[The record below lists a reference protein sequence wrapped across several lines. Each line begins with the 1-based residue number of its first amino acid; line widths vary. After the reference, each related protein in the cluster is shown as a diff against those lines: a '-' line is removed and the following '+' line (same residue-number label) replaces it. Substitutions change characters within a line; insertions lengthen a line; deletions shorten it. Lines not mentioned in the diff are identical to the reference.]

1 MSAFKH
7 SDRKLRANTGER
19 VALVTIHHGDRLNND
34 DRAPFWN
41 GSSAAR
47 ALLIHAANELGDQNT
62 GPAYFN
68 RLRQIFDNTTL
79 TGEGL
84 RRVLNARSEASAAAL
99 ERSDLV
105 LDSERELNLIN
116 DIAQAH
122 KELGAKLMPELQA
135 AGLPAEQILPTIEHI
150 TRRAL
155 RSATAVRTGE
165 QIRVEKPNR
174 VADASANL
182 IARLGRID
190 GNDHST
196 DQAVVDG
203 IVTAARSGE
212 GMEEARA
219 ALQAKLETETLVV
232 VGRTIPE
239 GMNAAQVD
247 ANGIATRFSR
257 LVETD
262 REGAANEEEINPNA
276 WQNDL
281 LTRLDAAP
289 GGNKEGNADLVVRFA
304 SSIYEL
310 ESLLPTRVERPF
322 DEQLYDIDAGIDPTE
337 FARARDR
344 IAGSLAEQLT
354 ADDVVGLTPEEREA
368 ENAAA
373 LDARANMSIYRGM
386 SAEERLEAAT
396 TVAMTPAER
405 VELGMKVI
413 GSTPPIIDL
422 PAVELGQGRFD
433 VAMATAEEAVVMESL
448 IKWAGTHRQFPGT
461 EESRNELMGMM
472 RDNSTSGK
480 LGVDTFGLAV
490 SNSPALISHA
500 KSLIAQHTAEYP
512 EDRILVFADIPSVG
526 EELMAFRAE
535 QLKAAGRDHQVTVGA
550 DDANRDFGGWTVP
563 GNQDRI
569 LGQGKFDTDIF
580 VAASDNVMTLAVPSQ
595 LDATGIG
602 RASDRLAATRAAMKS
617 AEKAVNDANEKLVET
632 FDPKLVAV
640 VRAHESFAKLPDDK
654 FKEAIVKIT
663 SGERSIGSRDEGLK
677 DAVSDMIASGAK
689 PQANA
694 VLRAEAVL
702 KTAYGTEN
710 NARRHLE
717 TLERQN
723 STTVYNRATRGEI
736 LMAEVIDGARRRDK
750 LVHAFT
756 TLPQTLDAKTADSGK
771 GRRNAYV
778 KTEHGPLL
786 DQSVYVAQAEAG
798 KLLSGKPYEERQ
810 IEDVLAGGIDARY
823 DQARNLNTVAVL
835 GSNFFNRK
843 TKEIEDR
850 ENPGQ
855 MRRVSVMEPKLD
867 EAGKKMFH
875 KEGKFKGKPVTQP
888 VLDNRGLDELVGR
901 ARGMS
906 KSTTFVIE
914 AQNPEAKIPNPV
926 VDAMVKFAEQT
937 KREVVQA
944 VAWRI
949 TDTSTVISEGR
960 RVTIS
965 DRRTDVDYGV
975 VLSKVTDQDKD
986 GNDVSKMVSRT
997 RQLTPQDMRGKV
1009 LQIDGGG
1016 QMTRATWEAVREYRA
1031 AQNKTQPALTPA
1043 VASGIAQHLI
1053 NNGMTH
1059 LQMPT
1064 TPRNQ
1069 QSQAVK
1075 QEGLSVVAKS
1085 GLIGTDFGTDYAS
1098 ANNLMNLARLGK
1110 VGAVIGQDGQSVRIA
1125 DAVAHAE
1132 PMAPSIAGVTRQS
1145 LEKAGVFHL
1154 QTVGDDAQLMLSSF
1168 KGINPTTALALASA
1182 YERTG
1187 DIMEA
1192 AAAGQLSVRVSPE
1205 VAHQLSRP
1213 KAWQEAAERT
1223 LDIKD
1228 NLTMSEMSG
1237 FTAGSS
1243 QYPQNI
1249 LEAARAAAQERADR
1263 LAGNSQSTD
1272 GLPVQHVPT
1281 GPIYTKGDVDMN
1293 QSTLALVIG
1302 GDARPSEADIDA
1314 AKRIASEA
1322 NEKDMAVSVHM
1333 SGEASARILTELA
1346 KMDENERPRLLVIG
1360 DGHPDSY
1367 VRPAEAQAIKLVTAL
1382 ENGGYATST
1391 PPVVDVDRQTKT
1403 VEINGKEEEVPAFVA
1418 DRRLALD
1425 LQAHQADAVVVV
1437 KSTGEDIEL
1446 LGLRTAIAAG
1456 KPIAAVGP
1464 VVSDEAGLSDIRFRG
1479 AEYSANRRLLEGGN
1493 SVSVMLDNRVLA
1505 FVPNFVPFQPET
1517 RYVPFDGSTEGVQNP
1532 KDRNRGQD
1540 DDNARGAIE
1549 SGERIRT
1556 TISWGDK
1563 ARSVEDGR
1571 GLGAFIDEVRAG
1583 EVASIVATPAQIAQR
1598 DLSNDARFLDM
1609 ASRSGVSAEVER
1621 VFSDIQTETN
1631 ELAMAEMQMMAAKMQ
1646 GQGR

>member
-7 SDRKLRANTGER
+7 SDRKLRSNTGER

-165 QIRVEKPNR
+165 EIRVEQPNR
-174 VADASANL
+174 VADASTNL
-182 IARLGRID
+182 VARLGRID
-190 GNDHST
+190 GNDHSS

-203 IVTAARSGE
+203 IVAAARSGE
-212 GMEEARA
+212 GMDEARA
-219 ALQAKLETETLVV
+219 ALQAKLETETAVV
-232 VGRTIPE
+232 VGRSVPE
-239 GMNAAQVD
+239 GMTAAEVD
-247 ANGIATRFSR
+247 ANGIANRFAR
-257 LVETD
+257 LVVTD

-281 LTRLDAAP
+281 LARLEAAP
-289 GGNKEGNADLVVRFA
+289 GSNGEENANLVVRFA

-310 ESLLPTRVERPF
+310 ESLLPTRVERAF
-322 DEQLYDIDAGIDPTE
+322 DEQLYDIDAAIDPTE

-344 IAGSLAEQLT
+344 IGGALGEALT
-354 ADDVVGLTPEEREA
+354 ADDAA
-368 ENAAA
+368 E
-373 LDARANMSIYRGM
+373 LDARANISVYDAMT
-386 SAEERLEAAT
+386 AEERLEAAT
-396 TVAMTPAER
+396 TIAMTPAER

-433 VAMATAEEAVVMESL
+433 VAMATAEEAVVMEAL

-461 EESRNELMGMM
+461 DESREELMGLM

-526 EELMAFRAE
+526 EELMAFRAD
-535 QLKAAGRDHQVTVGA
+535 QLKALGRDHQVTTGV
-550 DDANRDFGGWTVP
+550 DDATREFGGWTVP

-602 RASDRLAATRAAMKS
+602 RANDRLAATRAALRS
-617 AEKAVNDANEKLVET
+617 AEKAVKDANEKLAET
-632 FDPKLVAV
+632 FDPKLVAQ
-640 VRAHESFAKLPDDK
+640 VRAHDNFSRLHDDK
-654 FKEAIVKIT
+654 FKDAIVRIT
-663 SGERSIGSRDEGLK
+663 SGERGVGSNDENLK
-677 DAVSDMIASGAK
+677 DAVSVMIASGAK

-694 VLRAEAVL
+694 VLRADALL
-702 KTAYGTEN
+702 KTAYATEN
-710 NARRHLE
+710 TARKHLE
-717 TLERQN
+717 ALERQN

-756 TLPQTLDAKTADSGK
+756 TLPKSLDAKTADAGQR
-771 GRRNAYV
+771 RRNAYV

-798 KLLSGKPYEERQ
+798 KLLSGKPYEDRQ
-810 IEDVLAGGIDARY
+810 VEDVLAGGIDARY
-823 DQARNLNTVAVL
+823 DQSRNLNTVAVL

-875 KEGKFKGKPVTQP
+875 QSGKFKGRPVTQP
-888 VLDNRGLDELVGR
+888 VLDNRGLEELVGR

-926 VDAMVKFAEQT
+926 VDAMVKFASDT
-937 KREVVQA
+937 KREIVHA
-944 VAWRI
+944 VAWRV
-949 TDTSTVISEGR
+949 TDSSTVISEGR

-975 VLSKVTDQDKD
+975 VLTKAGEKDKET
-986 GNDVSKMVSRT
+986 MVSRS

-1009 LQIDGGG
+1009 LSIDGGG
-1016 QMTRATWEAVREYRA
+1016 QMTRATWEAIREYRA
-1031 AQNKTQPALTPA
+1031 AQNVTQRPLTPE

-1059 LQMPT
+1059 LKMPT

-1075 QEGLSVVAKS
+1075 QEGLSVVAKT

-1125 DAVAHAE
+1125 DAIAHAE

-1154 QTVGDDAQLMLSSF
+1154 QTAGDDAQLMLSSF
-1168 KGINPTTALALASA
+1168 KGINPTTALALAST

-1192 AAAGQLSVRVSPE
+1192 AAAGQLAVRVTPE

-1228 NLTMSEMSG
+1228 NLTMSQMSG

-1249 LEAARAAAQERADR
+1249 LEAARAVAQERADR
-1263 LAGNSQSTD
+1263 LAGNSKATD
-1272 GLPVQHVPT
+1272 GLSIQHVPT

-1293 QSTLALVIG
+1293 QSTLAMIIG

-1360 DGHPDSY
+1360 DGHPESY

-1382 ENGGYATST
+1382 DNGGYATST
-1391 PPVVDVDRQTKT
+1391 PPVVDVDRETKT
-1403 VEINGKEEEVPAFVA
+1403 VEIEGKEQEVPAFVA

-1464 VVSDEAGLSDIRFRG
+1464 VVTEDAGLSDIRFRG
-1479 AEYSANRRLLEGGN
+1479 TEYSANRRLLEGGD

-1505 FVPNFVPFQPET
+1505 FVPNFVPFQPEV

-1571 GLGAFIDEVRAG
+1571 GVGAFIEEVRAG

-1621 VFSDIQTETN
+1621 VFSDIQTESN

>member
-1 MSAFKH
+1 MSAYKH
-7 SDRKLRANTGER
+7 SDRKLRRDTGDR

-47 ALLIHAANELGDQNT
+47 ALLIHAAGQLGDDNT
-62 GPAYFN
+62 GPGYFN

-105 LDSERELNLIN
+105 LDSARELNLIN

-135 AGLPAEQILPTIEHI
+135 SGRPAEDILPVIEDI

-165 QIRVEKPNR
+165 EVRVDKPNR

-190 GNDHST
+190 GNDTTT

-203 IVTAARSGE
+203 IVAAARTGE
-212 GMEEARA
+212 GMDEARA
-219 ALQAKLETETLVV
+219 ALQAKLQNETAVV
-232 VGRTIPE
+232 QGRVIPE
-239 GMNAAQVD
+239 GMTAAEVD
-247 ANGIATRFSR
+247 ANGIANRFSR
-257 LVETD
+257 LVVTD

-276 WQNDL
+276 WQNEL
-281 LTRLDAAP
+281 LARLEASP
-289 GGNKEGNADLVVRFA
+289 GVDNEGNADLVVRFA
-304 SSIYEL
+304 RNIYDL
-310 ESLLPTRVERPF
+310 ESLLPTRVDRAA
-322 DEQLYDIDAGIDPTE
+322 DEQLFDIDASVDPTE

-344 IAGSLAEQLT
+344 IGGALGEALT
-354 ADDVVGLTPEEREA
+354 ADDAEE
-368 ENAAA
+368 
-373 LDARANMSIYRGM
+373 LDARASISVYDAM
-386 SAEERLEAAT
+386 TPEERLEAAT
-396 TVAMTPAER
+396 TIAMTPSER

-433 VAMATAEEAVVMESL
+433 VAMATAEEAVVMEAL

-461 EESRNELMGMM
+461 EESKAELLGMM

-480 LGVDTFGLAV
+480 LGVDTFGVAV
-490 SNSPALISHA
+490 ANNPALISHA

-512 EDRILVFADIPSVG
+512 EDRILVFTDIPSVG

-535 QLKAAGRDHQVTVGA
+535 QLKAKGLGHEVTVGVE
-550 DDANRDFGGWTVP
+550 DATREFGGWTVP

-569 LGQGKFDTDIF
+569 LGQGKFDTDVF
-580 VAASDNVMTLAVPSQ
+580 VAASDNVMTLAIPSQ

-602 RASDRLAATRAAMKS
+602 RANDRVAASKASLRS
-617 AEKAVNDANEKLVET
+617 ADKALKDANEKLVET
-632 FDPKLVAV
+632 FDPKLVAD
-640 VRAHESFAKLPDDK
+640 VRAFDK
-654 FKEAIVKIT
+654 FASMNDDDFKKAINGIV
-663 SGERSIGSRDEGLK
+663 SGERAVGSDDETLK
-677 DAVSDMIASGAK
+677 AAVTAMISSGAK

-694 VLRAEAVL
+694 VLRGEALLKSAFTAE
-702 KTAYGTEN
+702 TA
-710 NARRHLE
+710 AKKHLE
-717 TLERQN
+717 VLERQN
-723 STTVYNRATRGEI
+723 STEVFNRATKGEI
-736 LMAEVIDGARRRDK
+736 LMADIIDGARRRDK

-756 TLPQTLDAKTADSGK
+756 TLPVQKDGTVADAAKDAGQR
-771 GRRNAYV
+771 RRNAHV

-786 DQSVYVAQAEAG
+786 DQSVYVAQAEAS

-810 IEDVLAGGIDARY
+810 IEDVLAGGIDSRY
-823 DQARNLNTVAVL
+823 DQSRNLNTVAVL

-850 ENPGQ
+850 ETGA
-855 MRRVSVMEPKLD
+855 MRRVSVTQPKLD
-867 EAGKKMFH
+867 EQGKRMFH
-875 KEGKFKGKPVTQP
+875 KSGKFMGKPITEP

-914 AQNPEAKIPNPV
+914 AQNTEAKIPNPV
-926 VDAMVKFAEQT
+926 VDAMIRFAENT

-949 TDTSTVISEGR
+949 TDTSTVISDGR

-975 VLSKVTDQDKD
+975 VLSTTGDK
-986 GNDVSKMVSRT
+986 GKETTVSRS

-1009 LQIDGGG
+1009 LSIDGGG

-1031 AQNKTQPALTPA
+1031 AQNKPQPPLTPG
-1043 VASGIAQHLI
+1043 VAAGIAQHLI
-1053 NNGMTH
+1053 ANGMTH
-1059 LQMPT
+1059 LQLPT

-1075 QEGLSVVAKS
+1075 QEGMSVVAKT
-1085 GLIGTDFGTDYAS
+1085 GMIGTDFGTDYAS

-1110 VGAVIGQDGQSVRIA
+1110 VGAVIGQDGQSVRVD

-1132 PMAPSIAGVTRQS
+1132 PMAPSIAGVTRDS
-1145 LEKAGVFHL
+1145 LDKAGVFHL
-1154 QTVGDDAQLMLSSF
+1154 QTIGDDAQLMLSSF
-1168 KGINPTTALALASA
+1168 KGINPTTALALAA
-1182 YERTG
+1182 TYERTG

-1192 AAAGQLSVRVSPE
+1192 AAAEQLAVRVTPE
-1205 VAHQLSRP
+1205 VAHQLGRP

-1223 LDIKD
+1223 LEIKD
-1228 NLTMSEMSG
+1228 ELGASKMSG
-1237 FTAGSS
+1237 FTAGNSE
-1243 QYPQNI
+1243 YPQNI
-1249 LEAARAAAQERADR
+1249 LEAARAVAQERADR
-1263 LAGNSQSTD
+1263 LAGRSEASN
-1272 GLPVQHVPT
+1272 GLSIPHVPT
-1281 GPIYTKGDVDMN
+1281 GPIFTKGDVDMN
-1293 QSTLALVIG
+1293 MPTIALVIG
-1302 GDARPSEADIDA
+1302 GDARPSDADVDA

-1322 NEKDMAVSVHM
+1322 FEKDMAVSVHL
-1333 SGEASARILTELA
+1333 SGEASARIVTELA
-1346 KMDENERPRLLVIG
+1346 RMDENERPRLLVIG
-1360 DGHPDSY
+1360 DGHPDGY
-1367 VRPAEAQAIKLVTAL
+1367 HRPAEALAIKLVTAL
-1382 ENGGYATST
+1382 EDGGYATST
-1391 PPVVDVDRQTKT
+1391 PPLVDIDRKTKT
-1403 VEINGKEEEVPAFVA
+1403 VEIDGKDVEVPAYVA

-1446 LGLRTAIAAG
+1446 LGLRTAIMAG

-1464 VVSDEAGLSDIRFRG
+1464 VESGDPSMADIRFRG
-1479 AEYSANRRLLEGGN
+1479 TEYSANRRLLDGGD

-1505 FVPNFVPFQPET
+1505 FVPNFIPFQPEV
-1517 RYVPFDGSTEGVQNP
+1517 RYVPFDGSTEGVMNSN
-1532 KDRNRGQD
+1532 DRNRGQD
-1540 DDNARGAIE
+1540 DDNNRGAIE

-1556 TISWGDK
+1556 TIAWGE
-1563 ARSVEDGR
+1563 AAQSIEDGR
-1571 GLGAFIDEVRAG
+1571 GVGAFIDRIQAG
-1583 EVASIVATPAQIAQR
+1583 EVGSIVATPAQIAAR
-1598 DLSNDARFLDM
+1598 DLDNDARFLDL
-1609 ASRSGVSAEVER
+1609 ASRSGVSADVEQ
-1621 VFSDIQTETN
+1621 VFSDIATESN
-1631 ELAMAEMQMMAAKMQ
+1631 ELALAEMQMMAAKAA
-1646 GQGR
+1646 GAGR